1 MEGSSFKQRNT
12 YTIMPVL
19 QCLYRSSTSTSGH
32 DSTEVVVHSSYV
44 EVVTNVA
51 GATAMFSHNANIM
64 ARAGATGTGGGNASH
79 PELTGAGLSGGASG
93 VAGEQPTG
101 EVIVFDAFVHA
112 LEERRVVRAASRLK
126 VPSQV
131 KTPTYILCLPHRMSS

>member
-1 MEGSSFKQRNT
+1 M
-12 YTIMPVL
+12 
-19 QCLYRSSTSTSGH
+19 
-32 DSTEVVVHSSYV
+32 HSSYV

-51 GATAMFSHNANIM
+51 GATAMFSHGTGRDDNTM
-64 ARAGATGTGGGNASH
+64 ARAGATATGGVNASH
-79 PELTGAGLSGGASG
+79 PELTGTGLSNGANG
-93 VAGEQPTG
+93 VAGEQQAG

-131 KTPTYILCLPHRMSS
+131 KDPVLHSYAYRPSNVYSSDDNKGRVPV